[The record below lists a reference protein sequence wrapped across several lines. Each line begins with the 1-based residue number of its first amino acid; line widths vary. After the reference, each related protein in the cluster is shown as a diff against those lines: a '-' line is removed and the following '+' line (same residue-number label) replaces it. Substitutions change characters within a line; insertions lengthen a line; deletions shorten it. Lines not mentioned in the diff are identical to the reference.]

1 MKKLLYVILAAM
13 GALMFVQCSDWTE
26 MEPKFTEPVN
36 INSEDY
42 YKALREY
49 KKSDHQVV
57 FGWYSEWTG
66 TGTNMNNQLRGIPDS
81 MDIVSLWGNA
91 FNLTEAQKSD
101 LKEVRE
107 KKGTRVLYCQH
118 IMDIGRAHTPAS
130 VENDFIVDGVQYAS
144 KGEAMAAYWGWY
156 EGWPN
161 RNGYGDTSPEGIEK
175 AIRKY
180 ARVIADSII
189 KYGYDGFDIDFEP
202 NFTFPGDICSYSD
215 RMHILLDE
223 LSKDFGP
230 KSGTGRLLMLDGEP
244 QTLITAS
251 GPLLDYYVVQS
262 YYCSGDANLDYRFGL
277 LLNKFGSVED
287 EATILKKTIWCEDF
301 EKHKGDG
308 GPVFTTRDGVVTYS
322 LKGMAMYYRPG
333 VDARLG
339 GVGAYRFNLCRPVN
353 DYLFMREAIQ
363 VLNPAKH

>member
-1 MKKLLYVILAAM
+1 M
-13 GALMFVQCSDWTE
+13 GALMFIQCSDWTE

-36 INSEDY
+36 INGEDY

-202 NFTFPGDICSYSD
+202 NYTFPGDICSYSD

-262 YYCSGDANLDYRFGL
+262 YYCSDR
-277 LLNKFGSVED
+277 KSV
-287 EATILKKTIWCEDF
+287 
-301 EKHKGDG
+301 
-308 GPVFTTRDGVVTYS
+308 V
-322 LKGMAMYYRPG
+322 
-333 VDARLG
+333 
-339 GVGAYRFNLCRPVN
+339 
-353 DYLFMREAIQ
+353 
-363 VLNPAKH
+363 

>member
-1 MKKLLYVILAAM
+1 MKNLLYTIFAVM

-36 INSEDY
+36 INGDDY

-49 KKSDHQVV
+49 KKTKHPIT

-81 MDIVSLWGNA
+81 MDIISLWGGA

-118 IMDIGRAHTPAS
+118 ITNMGRSHTPES
-130 VENDFIVDGVQYAS
+130 VEKDHIVNGVQYNS
-144 KGEAMAAYWGWY
+144 YEEAMAAYWGWY
-156 EGWPN
+156 GN
-161 RNGYGDTSPEGIEK
+161 NGDTSPEGIEK

-180 ARVIADSII
+180 ARVIIDSIN
-189 KYGYDGFDIDFEP
+189 KYAYDGFDIDYEP
-202 NFTFPGDICSYSD
+202 NWGYAGNVSSYSD

-223 LSKDFGP
+223 LSKEFGP
-230 KSGTGRLLMLDGEP
+230 KSGTGRILMVDGEP
-244 QTLITAS
+244 QTLKTES
-251 GPLLDYYVVQS
+251 GPLLDYYVIQA
-262 YYCSGDANLDYRFGL
+262 YYCGGDSDLDSRFNK
-277 LLNKFGSVED
+277 LLNKFGSVEK
-287 EATILKKTIWCEDF
+287 EEIILGKTVWCEDF

-308 GPVFTTRDGVVTYS
+308 GPQFTTRDGVVTYS
-322 LKGMAMYYRPG
+322 LKGMSMYYRPG
-333 VDARLG
+333 VDARIG

-353 DYLFMREAIQ
+353 DYFFMREVIQ
-363 VLNPAKH
+363 VMNPAKH